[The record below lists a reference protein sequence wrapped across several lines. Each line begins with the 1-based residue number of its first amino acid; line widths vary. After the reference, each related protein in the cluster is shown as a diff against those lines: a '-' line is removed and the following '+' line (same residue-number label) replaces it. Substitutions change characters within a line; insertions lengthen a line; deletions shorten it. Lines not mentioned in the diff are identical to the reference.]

1 MCKLDCFIIVPKF
14 GYNYFI
20 IKNNKTQI
28 IEDIENSEIND
39 IKENMMDDN
48 ADYMVF
54 RENDNPDDLNEIQKR

>member
-1 MCKLDCFIIVPKF
+1 MKIRFFIIVPKF
-14 GYNYFI
+14 VYNYFI

-48 ADYMVF
+48 AVYMVF
-54 RENDNPDDLNEIQKR
+54 RENDNPDDLNEILKR